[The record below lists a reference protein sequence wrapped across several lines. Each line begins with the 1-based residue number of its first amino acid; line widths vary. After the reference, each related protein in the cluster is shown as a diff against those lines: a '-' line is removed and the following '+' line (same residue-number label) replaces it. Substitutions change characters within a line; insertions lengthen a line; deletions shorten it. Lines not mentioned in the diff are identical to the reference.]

1 MPRITL
7 LFFFI
12 LVVKFDG
19 FGQERFLK
27 KAKEAIQNG
36 EYYKAE
42 GHILAYESKEN
53 EQPQSTFLRYQ
64 LKLKTSS
71 LRFEGLDSAFNL
83 LKKAI
88 DGFSAIPLKDR
99 SDLCEDINYCEQ
111 NFISESRS
119 LDSLIFHTYAK
130 NNEYES
136 IDKFIQKYPSSSF
149 NDQAKELRS
158 HLAFLEAKKVNTE
171 KAYSDYIS
179 KFYGYKDVEL
189 ATSLMWQVGFVAA
202 EKENTITAYEDFIR
216 KYPKSSEV
224 TKAKSSIWTIAWQNA
239 LNENTRNA
247 FVQFSSKYA
256 DAPQY
261 KEAIEKIVNI
271 DWAQATKLN
280 TVLGYKD
287 FNTKHPGSIFQGE
300 ALKRIENIA
309 WDNAKSSGTINVMN
323 SFIATYPNSTFVSE
337 AQQII
342 ENLQSLV
349 YPYILKNRKYRLY
362 NPVVREFVGNDEYD
376 NVEILNNGFFRV
388 EKFDKFGIVDKKANQ
403 ITKITYDC
411 VSGFNNGVATV
422 SLGGK
427 SGLVNDKG
435 EQLLP
440 LIYDGITELS
450 NGFYVLTKDLGNANR
465 KQGICNTK
473 GEISVDFLYDYI
485 YLHTDEQL
493 VAQKNGLTFVITPT
507 GKILSRGYPTLS
519 VAGKNSLIVTQKNLY
534 SVVKFDGTILIPS
547 LYTYITGTDST
558 GFIAILP
565 DKKQV
570 LFDQYGKEQL
580 PPMNAD
586 IRYISDNIYAINR
599 NSNIN
604 EDNPKIYLYN
614 SVTKKYYNST
624 PYNAVGDVSE
634 DFIWV
639 NQQGKSS
646 YVDVKNAV
654 QPSISFNTNID
665 QTEVYGYMGEGDHE
679 HEGEGDGEEVICYLS
694 TNMFPSQTY
703 ENLLDLP
710 YGFNEGYAALKINS
724 KYGYINK
731 KGEITIPFIYESAT
745 PFSLGIANVT
755 IKRGDE
761 TVNLIINKEGKTLFT
776 GISIDAFDLSS
787 NIAILRKGEWQDG
800 FEYFILD
807 LSTMKI
813 SKSFQGYSNLTKYSN
828 YYLASYKDL
837 QVYIT
842 LDGDLLYESNI
853 NFTSFE
859 ANKINSQGSMLL
871 ISQKYQEALA
881 KFQESKDLMSNNPD
895 ALLGLAKAYIG
906 LKNYYEAND
915 ALKDLYNLDPN
926 NQELYSVRIDMN
938 IERSYWQEVI
948 NDSERLI
955 ELSTGYIDANIYF
968 RKGYAEN
975 ALSRYDQ
982 AISSYTKGAEINS
995 YDSWVF
1001 NSRGLSYLQKGD
1013 YTKALQDFTTAIK
1026 KQTDGDSEKLGMYYN
1041 NRGVAFYRQNKKI
1054 EACSDYKKAAE
1065 FGNSNGI
1072 SNYRNCK

>member
-1 MPRITL
+1 MQRITL

-12 LVVKFDG
+12 LFVNYDSFCQD
-19 FGQERFLK
+19 RFLK

-42 GHILAYESKEN
+42 GHISAYESKEN

-64 LKLKTSS
+64 LKLKSSS
-71 LRFEGLDSAFNL
+71 LRYEGLDSAFNL

-88 DGFSAIPLKDR
+88 DGFSSVPLKDR
-99 SDLCEDINYCEQ
+99 SDLCEDITFCEQ
-111 NFISESRS
+111 NFIAESKS
-119 LDSLIFHTYAK
+119 LDSLIFHTYIK
-130 NNEYES
+130 YNEYER
-136 IDKFIQKYPSSSF
+136 IEKFIQKYPSSSF
-149 NDQAKELRS
+149 IDQAKELRS
-158 HLAFLEAKKVNTE
+158 HLAFLNAQKDNTE
-171 KAYSDYIS
+171 KAYSDFIS
-179 KFYGYKDVEL
+179 KFYGYKDIEL
-189 ATSLMWQVGFVAA
+189 ATSLMWQVSYIAA

-216 KYPKSSEV
+216 KYPKASDV
-224 TKAKSSIWTIAWQNA
+224 NKAKSSIWTIAWQNA

-271 DWAQATKLN
+271 DWEQTTKLN
-280 TVLGYKD
+280 TVLGYND
-287 FNTKHPGSIFQGE
+287 FNTNHPGSIFQDE

-309 WDNAKSSGTINVMN
+309 WDNAKSSGTVNVMN
-323 SFIATYPNSTFVSE
+323 SFIATYPNSTFVSD
-337 AQQII
+337 AKQII

-349 YPYILKNRKYRLY
+349 YPFILKNRKYRLY
-362 NPVVREFVGNDEYD
+362 NPVIREFVGNDEYD
-376 NVEILNNGFFRV
+376 NIEILNNGFFRV
-388 EKFDKFGIVDKKANQ
+388 KKFDKFGIVDKKANQ

-411 VSGFNNGVATV
+411 VSGFNKGVAIV

-435 EQLLP
+435 EQVLG
-440 LIYDGITELS
+440 LIYDGIDELS
-450 NGFYVLTKDLGNANR
+450 NGLYVLTKDEGNASR

-473 GEISVDFLYDYI
+473 GEISVDFLYDNI
-485 YLHTDEQL
+485 YLHTEEQL
-493 VAQKNGLTFVITPT
+493 VAQKNGLTFIITPT

-519 VAGKNSLIVTQKNLY
+519 VAGKNSLIITQKNLY
-534 SVVKFDGTILIPS
+534 SVIKFDGTILIPS
-547 LYTYITGTDST
+547 LYTYITGTDSI

-570 LFDQYGKEQL
+570 LFDQYGKELL

-604 EDNPKIYLYN
+604 EDIPKIYLYN
-614 SVTKKYYNST
+614 SFTKKYYNST
-624 PYNAVGDVSE
+624 PYNSVGDVSE

-646 YVDVKNAV
+646 YVDIKNSL

-679 HEGEGDGEEVICYLS
+679 HEGEGDGEEVICYLP
-694 TNMFPSQTY
+694 TNMFPGQTY
-703 ENLLDLP
+703 EKLFKNP
-710 YGFNEGYAALKINS
+710 YGFNEGFAALKINS

-731 KGEITIPFIYESAT
+731 KGEITIPFIYESAS

-761 TVNLIINKEGKTLFT
+761 NVNLIINKEGKTLFT
-776 GISIDAFDLSS
+776 GITIVAFDLSS
-787 NIAILRKGEWQDG
+787 NSAILRKGEWQDG

-807 LSTMKI
+807 LSTMEI
-813 SKSFQGYSNLTKYSN
+813 RKSFQGYSNLTKYNN
-828 YYLASYKDL
+828 YFQASYKDL
-837 QVYIT
+837 QVFIT

-853 NFTSFE
+853 NFTAYE
-859 ANKINSQGSMLL
+859 TNKINSQGSLLL
-871 ISQKYQEALA
+871 INEKYQEALV
-881 KFQESKDLMSNNPD
+881 KFQESKNLMSNNQD
-895 ALLGLAKAYIG
+895 AFLGLAKAYIG

-915 ALKDLYNLDPN
+915 VLNDLYNLDPK
-926 NQELYSVRIDMN
+926 NQELYTVRIEMN
-938 IERSYWQEVI
+938 IGRKYWQEVV
-948 NDSERLI
+948 NDCDKLI
-955 ELSTGYIDANIYF
+955 DLTTGYIDANVYF

-982 AISSYTKGAEINS
+982 AISSYSKGAEINS

-1001 NSRGLSYLQKGD
+1001 NSRGLTYLQKNE
-1013 YTKALQDFTTAIK
+1013 YNKAIQDFTTAIK
-1026 KQTDGDSEKLGMYYN
+1026 KQADGDSDKLGTFYN
-1041 NRGVAFYRQNKKI
+1041 NRGVAFNRLNKKT
-1054 EACSDYKKAAE
+1054 EACSDFKKASE

-1072 SNYRNCK
+1072 TNYRNCK